1 GGGLHPRQ
9 FGEKEEVPMR
19 KLFLISVAAAL
30 LVPALPA
37 QAEPAAQPSA
47 RSEPAPRNRDEAPD
61 PSRQICVSERLSGSR
76 MPRRVCHTAR
86 EWQLIQADDSD
97 DR

>member
-1 GGGLHPRQ
+1 
-9 FGEKEEVPMR
+9 MR
-19 KLFLISVAAAL
+19 KLFLISVAALL

-37 QAEPAAQPSA
+37 PAEPAGRTGA
-47 RSEPAPRNRDEAPD
+47 EPARPAVRNRGEAAD
-61 PSRQICVSERLSGSR
+61 PNREICVIERLSGSR

-86 EWQLIQADDSD
+86 EWRLLQADDSA